1 MKDWEY
7 VSGDSVDLFLDT
19 TVIACDGTVVHRVL
33 LVIGLVIGFGL
44 MIGFACV
51 FGLLVIGRVCDC
63 IYL

>member
-33 LVIGLVIGFGL
+33 LVIGLG
-44 MIGFACV
+44 IGFACV
-51 FGLLVIGRVCDC
+51 FGCLVIGRACDC
-63 IYL
+63 TYL